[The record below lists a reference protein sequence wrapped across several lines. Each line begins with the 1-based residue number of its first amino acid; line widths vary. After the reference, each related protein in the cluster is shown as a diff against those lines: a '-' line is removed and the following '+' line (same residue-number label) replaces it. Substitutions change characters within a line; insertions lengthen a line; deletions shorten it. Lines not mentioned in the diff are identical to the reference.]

1 MRAAKSIP
9 GAVWDEHQQMWRLP
23 KRKGAEQDVSTK
35 GLGDCLL
42 DPAIT
47 IPPRYGFARGA
58 RKVPHPLARL
68 QAAKEEAYMTL
79 PHPSVQ
85 KDFYSTSP
93 ERLHADGTVRQTVS
107 DAHITPHLVAY
118 TEKLRA
124 LGKAEATVRTYRSA
138 LKLYAE
144 WLPVPLPKATPA
156 MFRAYLDY
164 CADVRCLKERT
175 IRGIVQAVGVF

>member
-1 MRAAKSIP
+1 MKAAKSIP
-9 GAVWDEHQQMWRLP
+9 GAVWDQHRQMWRLP
-23 KRKGAEQDVSTK
+23 KRKGAEEDVSIK
-35 GLGDCLL
+35 GLEECLL

-58 RKVPHPLARL
+58 RKVPHPLAHL
-68 QAAKEEAYMTL
+68 QAAQLAAHPTP

-85 KDFYSTSP
+85 QDFYSTAP
-93 ERLHADGTVRQTVS
+93 ERLHADGTVRQTVPNTS
-107 DAHITPHLVAY
+107 ITPLLKLYVA
-118 TEKLRA
+118 KLHR

-138 LKLYAE
+138 VKLYAE
-144 WLPVPLPKATPA
+144 WLPVALPDATPS

-175 IRGIVQAVGVF
+175 IRGVVQAVRAM